1 MSIQTKFNLYISE
14 LDKNLSSLI
23 EEEINQDLE
32 IVNNI
37 LDISQT
43 YQDELGLNF
52 KFSLYYYTS
61 PTPIV
66 FKNGSYEYDRN
77 HKLGFT
83 DIKKMVRAIDRGYT
97 QINIDLDSSKAK
109 FDAQFQKQSDKF
121 KNNILKFYPDAQA
134 RTTKFAIIV
143 SYKRN

>member
-52 KFSLYYYTS
+52 KFSLYYDTC
-61 PTPIV
+61 PTPII
-66 FKNGSYEYDRN
+66 FKNESYEYDRN

-83 DIKKMVRAIDRGYT
+83 DIKKMVRSIDRGYVN
-97 QINIDLDSSKAK
+97 IHIDLDSRKAK
-109 FDAQFQKQSDKF
+109 FDAQFQKQSDRF
-121 KNNILKFYPDAQA
+121 KNNILKFYPDAQV
-134 RTTKFAIIV
+134 RTAKFMIV
-143 SYKRN
+143 VNYKRS